1 VTSVRGIDS
10 EALKVY
16 IKLLKYGKP
25 VGVREAQRLLGYRS
39 PGKTQRVLERLV
51 KANLAFR
58 NENGD
63 YVIVKEL
70 PPQLASYM
78 VIRKLI
84 LPRSLVYA
92 TFTTTFVVTYALL
105 TDLPAHLVI
114 VLAIV
119 TIPYWLETAK
129 MVKLLKDLM
138 K

>member
-1 VTSVRGIDS
+1 MRAVDS
-10 EALKVY
+10 ETLKVY

-92 TFTTTFVVTYALL
+92 TFTTTFVVTYTLL

-119 TIPYWLETAK
+119 
-129 MVKLLKDLM
+129 
-138 K
+138 